1 MENSK
6 ENDLKKSIATKD
18 TIQEHISEGRKIL
31 MTKPKGK
38 YKVQIR
44 FNHWDVDG
52 TKKWRVIL
60 DGVEFLVSE
69 IEISIKSK
77 TESEYIEELE
87 GFRHHIVANS
97 NNIVFEK
104 QIAYIN

>member
-6 ENDLKKSIATKD
+6 DEDLKKSSASKD
-18 TIQEHISEGRKIL
+18 TIQEHISAGRKIVML
-31 MTKPKGK
+31 KQEGE
-38 YKVQIR
+38 YKIQIR
-44 FNHWDVDG
+44 FNHWDIDG
-52 TKKWRVIL
+52 TRKWRVIM

-77 TESEYIEELE
+77 TESEYIEEE
-87 GFRHHIVANS
+87 GFKHHIIAFS
-97 NNIVFEK
+97 NNVFFDN